1 MDPGGRDRDDDII
14 SLATETLCPTTSPFA
29 QALIYS
35 FLAPLLFFHFLSF
48 LYHNPSTHLR
58 ECSSPSLDASPFIFH
73 STSLCSLHL
82 NTALTVRVINTF
94 HKIFHGFLT
103 TRDVDV

>member
-29 QALIYS
+29 QAPIYS
-35 FLAPLLFFHFLSF
+35 FLAPLLFLHFLSF

-58 ECSSPSLDASPFIFH
+58 EYSSPSLDASLTQRPSAVSTLTQLLPYASLTPF
-73 STSLCSLHL
+73 T
-82 NTALTVRVINTF
+82 
-94 HKIFHGFLT
+94 KISMDF
-103 TRDVDV
+103 